1 MGEINK
7 KTAEQT
13 LHTEGRDS
21 QAEGSDVTRWGQ
33 QGSEDQE
40 TTTVKLGV
48 KWESTR
54 ARGETDSK
62 IIMVLNQSEQEE

>member
-13 LHTEGRDS
+13 LHTEDRDS

-40 TTTVKLGV
+40 TTTETNGSQPEPEVKQ
-48 KWESTR
+48 T
-54 ARGETDSK
+54 AR
-62 IIMVLNQSEQEE
+62 QSWS